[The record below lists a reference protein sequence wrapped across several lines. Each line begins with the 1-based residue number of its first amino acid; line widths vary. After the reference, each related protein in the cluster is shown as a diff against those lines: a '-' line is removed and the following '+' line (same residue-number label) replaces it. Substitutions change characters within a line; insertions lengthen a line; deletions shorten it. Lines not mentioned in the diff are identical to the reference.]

1 MQVGMICGKQ
11 SDTLA
16 SGMSTAQPRNRVFVT
31 GMGLV
36 SPLGHDADSNAES
49 LRQAWDAIRPVIG
62 FDVSATRCKTAGQID
77 DCWLEEAV
85 PPCRVSK
92 RIHRSAKMVIM
103 AVREALKASEGAKPQ
118 LMVVGTTS
126 GGMSYGETFFRQ
138 LLAKTSR
145 KHFAQLVGNYMP
157 QKPILDGQYFN
168 GIRIPSQLVAN
179 ACSSGSNAIGH
190 AFQLIRAGLY
200 ECILCGG
207 YDAICELVFVGFDSL
222 QAATPERIRP
232 FDKNRTGLVLGEGAA
247 FFILE
252 AEKAASRRHS
262 TAIAEILGYGV
273 STDTYHIT
281 QPHPS
286 GRAPKLA
293 MERALSSASLH
304 PSEIEYINAHGT
316 GTQLND
322 ATEGLAISSLFRSAA
337 VSSTKSMMGHALG
350 AAGAIEAVFCGL
362 ALRDGFLPPN
372 INFVEPDPSS
382 DFEVIANKAQHRKVG
397 ITLSNSFGF
406 GGANASL
413 ILGRL

>member
-1 MQVGMICGKQ
+1 
-11 SDTLA
+11 
-16 SGMSTAQPRNRVFVT
+16 MSKAQAKHRVFVT
-31 GMGLV
+31 GMGVV
-36 SPLGHDADSNAES
+36 SPLGRDADSNAES
-49 LRQAWDAIRPVIG
+49 LRQARDAIRPVTA
-62 FDVSATRCKTAGQID
+62 FDVSATRCKTMGQVD
-77 DCWLEEAV
+77 DSWLEDAL
-85 PPCRVSK
+85 PPSRVSK
-92 RIHRSAKMVIM
+92 RLHRSAKMVIL
-103 AVREALKASEGAKPQ
+103 AVRETLQSSNGAKPQ

-126 GGMSYGETFFRQ
+126 GGMSYGEAFFRQ

-168 GIRIPSQLVAN
+168 NIRVPSQVVAN

-190 AFQLIRAGLY
+190 AFDLIGAGLY

-207 YDAICELVFVGFDSL
+207 YDAVCELVFVGFDSL

-252 AEKAASRRHS
+252 SEEAAARRRCE
-262 TAIAEILGYGV
+262 AIAEILGYGV

-286 GRAPKLA
+286 GRGPKLA
-293 MERALSSASLH
+293 MERALRLAGLH

-316 GTQLND
+316 GTQFND
-322 ATEGLAISSLFRSAA
+322 ATEGLAISNLFQSAA

-350 AAGAIEAVFCGL
+350 AAGSIEAVFCVL

-372 INFVEPDPSS
+372 INFAEPDPSW
-382 DFEVIANKAQHRKVG
+382 DLKLIANTAQHRKVG

-413 ILGRL
+413 ILRRL